1 MARGSRHTRRNRES
15 WRRAHCFSPRPAAK
29 RFPPEPTTNPGSGQ
43 PRLIAQVAK
52 LIEAGEIADAAT
64 LIVYDRF
71 CLIPR

>member
-1 MARGSRHTRRNRES
+1 MATC
-15 WRRAHCFSPRPAAK
+15 ALLFAAAGCK
-29 RFPPEPTTNPGSGQ
+29 EVPPEPTTNPGSGQ